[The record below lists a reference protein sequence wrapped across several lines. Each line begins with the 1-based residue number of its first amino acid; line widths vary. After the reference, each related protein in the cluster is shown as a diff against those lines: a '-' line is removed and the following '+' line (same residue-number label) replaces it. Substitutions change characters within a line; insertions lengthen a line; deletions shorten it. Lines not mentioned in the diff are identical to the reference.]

1 MKPLRL
7 LLLRLL
13 AGWLCLGVH
22 IAVATP
28 VPALLTAA
36 AAAIDG
42 EHQVGMASGNGTT
55 RVVLT
60 HGARLPAVHHHCG
73 FCRVLVS
80 LSEDA
85 GSEDHVLNFRSEPPT
100 ASGRSERV
108 SSAFSAVPAP
118 VFAVRILELP
128 QVPSRVVRT
137 CISPDAVPPQPA
149 AMAAIAAALVL

>member
-22 IAVATP
+22 VAVATP

-60 HGARLPAVHHHCG
+60 HGARLPVAHHHCG
-73 FCRVLVS
+73 FCRILVS

-85 GSEDHVLNFRSEPPT
+85 GNEDHVLSFRSEPPA

-108 SSAFSAVPAP
+108 SSGFSAVPAP
-118 VFAVRILELP
+118 VSTVRILELP
-128 QVPSRVVRT
+128 QVPSRVLRT
-137 CISPDAVPPQPA
+137 GVSPDAVPPQPA
-149 AMAAIAAALVL
+149 AMVAVAAVLVL

>member
-36 AAAIDG
+36 AAAID
-42 EHQVGMASGNGTT
+42 GTT